1 VITFKVDDM
10 TCGHCVS
17 KLTQALR
24 DLDKHAKIT
33 ITLEQHLISIES
45 VSVSV
50 EEVEGAISEAGY
62 MPLRV
67 ENA

>member
-1 VITFKVDDM
+1 MITFKVDDM

-33 ITLEQHLISIES
+33 ITLEQHLVSIES
-45 VSVSV
+45 VSVDA
-50 EEVEGAISEAGY
+50 EEIESAISEAGY
-62 MPLRV
+62 MPVKV
-67 ENA
+67 ESA